1 MFQVPKT
8 NGSACCT
15 YRVQAASKQNQQ
27 FDVLSRCHHH
37 PWYSPLFISLT
48 SDLFRT
54 SHDDP
59 NISTTSSYLDLSP
72 LYGSNQAEQDTVRT
86 YTDGTLK
93 PDCYTEYRLGAFPPG
108 VGVLLLCFNR
118 FHNYAVGQLAS
129 INENGKFSMPDKTAI
144 ERTLRV
150 TQPKLTDDQVQA
162 AVEAGYTA
170 AVKKRDNDL
179 FQVGRL
185 YVPS

>member
-1 MFQVPKT
+1 M
-8 NGSACCT
+8 
-15 YRVQAASKQNQQ
+15 
-27 FDVLSRCHHH
+27 
-37 PWYSPLFISLT
+37 
-48 SDLFRT
+48 
-54 SHDDP
+54 
-59 NISTTSSYLDLSP
+59 
-72 LYGSNQAEQDTVRT
+72 YGSNQAEQDTVRT
-86 YTDGTLK
+86 YQDGLLK

-144 ERTLRV
+144 ERTIKA
-150 TQPKLTDDQVQA
+150 TNPTFTDDQIKE
-162 AVEAGYTA
+162 AVEAGYAA

-185 YVPS
+185 YCSPMDTLMEGLPVDCTSTSS

>member
-1 MFQVPKT
+1 MSF
-8 NGSACCT
+8 S
-15 YRVQAASKQNQQ
+15 
-27 FDVLSRCHHH
+27 
-37 PWYSPLFISLT
+37 ISLIV
-48 SDLFRT
+48 DLFRT

-72 LYGSNQAEQDTVRT
+72 LYGSNQDEQDTVRT
-86 YTDGTLK
+86 YQDGLLK

-129 INENGKFSMPDKTAI
+129 INENGKFSMPDKKAI
-144 ERTLRV
+144 EATIRA
-150 TQPKLTDDQVQA
+150 TQPKFTDAQVTDA
-162 AVEAGYTA
+162 IEAGYA
-170 AVKKRDNDL
+170 AALKKRDNDL

-185 YVPS
+185 YGSLSQKL